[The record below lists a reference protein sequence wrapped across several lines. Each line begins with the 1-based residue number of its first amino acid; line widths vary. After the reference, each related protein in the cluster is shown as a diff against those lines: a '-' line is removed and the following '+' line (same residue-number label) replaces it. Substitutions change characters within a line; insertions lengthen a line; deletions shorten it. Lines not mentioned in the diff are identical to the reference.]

1 MSMQLEYVLQP
12 EAQNML
18 GSFSSL
24 LNVRTAFFSL
34 DGRELFSGLGRPV
47 CDYCRMLREDP
58 SKNAACV
65 QLDKTMCDRART
77 TQQPVCYTC
86 HGQLTEAVIPV
97 ILADR
102 CIGFLMVGQFRT
114 LEEAA
119 LEETRSGLPEA
130 YLQTPVLSA
139 GQVDDML
146 RMLGLMVEFITRHY
160 LVSMKDF
167 DVIQPLI
174 ESIEANPAQTLDL
187 KEAAR
192 RIGRSPSS
200 LSHLFKKL
208 TGSGFRQ
215 YQIARKIEEADR
227 LLLAFPLM
235 PVKEVA
241 ERTGFEDPL
250 YFSRL
255 YRKHRGRSPSA
266 QRGSP
271 GGGRS
276 RESKKDPAGEASAL
290 SLSWQGSFF
299 SGDVDVLTDRFELG

>member
-1 MSMQLEYVLQP
+1 MGNQLQYVLQP
-12 EAQNML
+12 EAQEML
-18 GSFSSL
+18 SSFSSL

-34 DGRELFSGLGRPV
+34 DGRELFSGLGRPI

-58 SKNAACV
+58 ANDAACV
-65 QLDKTMCDRART
+65 LLDKTMCDRARKEKN
-77 TQQPVCYTC
+77 PVCYTC
-86 HGQLTEAVIPV
+86 HGHLTEAVIPV
-97 ILADR
+97 ILSGR

-114 LEEAA
+114 LEEGAGSSKGWKNHGEFFKR
-119 LEETRSGLPEA
+119 LETA
-130 YLQTPVLSA
+130 YAQTPVLSKQ
-139 GQVDDML
+139 QVGDML

-174 ESIEANPAQTLDL
+174 ESIESNPEQTLAL

-227 LLLAFPLM
+227 LLLAFPQM
-235 PVKEVA
+235 PIKEVSA
-241 ERTGFEDPL
+241 RVGVEDPL

-255 YRKHRGRSPSA
+255 YSRQKGKSPSKARAGQSSVRGRA
-266 QRGSP
+266 
-271 GGGRS
+271 
-276 RESKKDPAGEASAL
+276 
-290 SLSWQGSFF
+290 
-299 SGDVDVLTDRFELG
+299 